1 MRIRMY
7 NRGNDDMMKGGDTY
21 GMFERMRY
29 ELRNELSV
37 YSIRELWRMR
47 NILLSKLQHDMFR
60 NLQRNLQYNLH
71 EGMQSWVYR

>member
-1 MRIRMY
+1 MY

-60 NLQRNLQYNLH
+60 NLQRNLQYNLY